1 MNFRTQQ
8 ICSLCTESDSV
19 YTQRETDS
27 THVSHFQLFLFSK
40 FADFGHHFEILTN
53 GVERFDGILEED
65 VPVFTS
71 DVFEV
76 LLLLH

>member
-1 MNFRTQQ
+1 MNFRTHQ
-8 ICSLCTESDSV
+8 ICSFCTESDNV
-19 YTQRETDS
+19 NHS

-40 FADFGHHFEILTN
+40 FADFGLDFEILTN

-65 VPVFTS
+65 VPDFAF